1 MYLSSVKLA
10 ASLWLLFVNAEA
22 ALQITLSGDAPSQ
35 IYDGHGGLSAGASSR
50 LLLDYDEPQ
59 RSEILDYLYKPSFG
73 ASLHMCK
80 IEIGGDTQR
89 RVLFSYMISC

>member
-1 MYLSSVKLA
+1 MQLSSVKLA
-10 ASLWLLFVNAEA
+10 ASLWLLLATA
-22 ALQITLSGDAPSQ
+22 QALQITLSGDAPSQ

-80 IEIGGDTQR
+80 VEEGGDTQR
-89 RVLFSYMISC
+89 FVLFSSMISS